1 MTAPAAARTGAD
13 DWNRN
18 ERDIIEA
25 CVRAA
30 SVSPDLRAA
39 ALAELARLRAAH
51 QTQQDALKEAQA
63 AMALADDCLCDHLGD
78 RAVAEAQGRTFTTA
92 TYVRSALDYLRRA
105 SDVLAAVPGT
115 ENTETEER

>member
-51 QTQQDALKEAQA
+51 QTQQEALRDLYSEI
-63 AMALADDCLCDHLGD
+63 DCRVEHGAESGGHL
-78 RAVAEAQGRTFTTA
+78 E
-92 TYVRSALDYLRRA
+92 YVRERLRA
-105 SDVLAAVPGT
+105 LAAVSGT
-115 ENTETEER
+115 EVA

>member
-51 QTQQDALKEAQA
+51 QTQQDALRDVLASLDWYRRCLEDVQDGRVVRGLAEAKA
-63 AMALADDCLCDHLGD
+63 GYDSALAD
-78 RAVAEAQGRTFTTA
+78 
-92 TYVRSALDYLRRA
+92 
-105 SDVLAAVPGT
+105 LAAVSGT
-115 ENTETEER
+115 ANTETEER